1 MLRGDPEC
9 RLIGLD
15 TVSYAIFMPT
25 AGGFL
30 DIRSL
35 SSLLDDANTQR
46 SHESENRP
54 EQTPRNLN
62 NAPDPYAHRTKWA
75 AWKISTAI
83 ILFSVLFWSG
93 VGYLI
98 SRLFTN

>member
-1 MLRGDPEC
+1 M
-9 RLIGLD
+9 
-15 TVSYAIFMPT
+15 SYAIFMPS

-46 SHESENRP
+46 GGAP
-54 EQTPRNLN
+54 EAKPEPQPRNSM

-93 VGYLI
+93 IGYLI
-98 SRLFTN
+98 SRLFVN

>member
-1 MLRGDPEC
+1 
-9 RLIGLD
+9 LD

-35 SSLLDDANTQR
+35 SSLLDDANSQR
-46 SHESENRP
+46 SRESEEKP
-54 EQTPRNLN
+54 EPPPKSAR

-83 ILFSVLFWSG
+83 ILFSGLFWIG
-93 VGYLI
+93 VAYLI
-98 SRLFTN
+98 SRLFGH

>member
-1 MLRGDPEC
+1 
-9 RLIGLD
+9 
-15 TVSYAIFMPT
+15 VSYAIFMPS

-35 SSLLDDANTQR
+35 SSLLDDADTQR
-46 SHESENRP
+46 NRAP
-54 EQTPRNLN
+54 EAKPDQPPRNLN

-93 VGYLI
+93 VAYLI

>member
-1 MLRGDPEC
+1 M
-9 RLIGLD
+9 
-15 TVSYAIFMPT
+15 
-25 AGGFL
+25 

-35 SSLLDDANTQR
+35 SSLLDDANSQR
-46 SHESENRP
+46 SRESEQKP
-54 EQTPRNLN
+54 ATPPTKSAR